1 MREPTKHEQRMDS
14 LYDALFERIDDYYL
28 DPQDAIRVVA
38 DMLFVLVEDSDHELL
53 DTLLERLPAIE
64 MRLQRLRARACAM

>member
-1 MREPTKHEQRMDS
+1 MDS